1 MKGPRGSRPR
11 RGSTPHAGVVSF
23 KASDSFLEAMK
34 GVPNRS
40 EFIRAAVLTALE
52 SACPLC
58 KGTGI
63 LTPNQKRHWQ
73 AFAHDHSLQE
83 CEECHELRLI
93 CESGVRQAPRQAQGP
108 EQGRG
113 TRPALSTSKGGLTN
127 DGAKARARR
136 ATGT

>member
-1 MKGPRGSRPR
+1 MKK
-11 RGSTPHAGVVSF
+11 AGVVSF
-23 KASDSFLEAMK
+23 KVSRSFLEAMK

-40 EFIRAAVLTALE
+40 EFIRAAVLTALD

-73 AFAHDHSLQE
+73 TFAHDHSLQE
-83 CEECHELRLI
+83 CQDCHELRLI
-93 CESGVRQAPRQAQGP
+93 CEG
-108 EQGRG
+108 GRG
-113 TRPALSTSKGGLTN
+113 ADTEHGPVRSVDPAGPTRRGRPGG
-127 DGAKARARR
+127 